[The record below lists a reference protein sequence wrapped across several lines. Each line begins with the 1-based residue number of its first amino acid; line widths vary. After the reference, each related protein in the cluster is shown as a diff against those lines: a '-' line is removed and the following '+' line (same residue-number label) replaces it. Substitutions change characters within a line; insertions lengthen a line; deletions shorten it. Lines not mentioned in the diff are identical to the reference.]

1 MMQRISMPDADAGAT
16 VPPLFDLS
24 AFPLVRLPM
33 PEPGMEGYGDRWVAE
48 FDLILARESRF
59 VMLSIG
65 PMPEREAH
73 DDRKARMLWLK
84 RRRGDLGRLC
94 LAHLHVEPDPLRR
107 AAMQATVLTAK
118 MAAAFPYPLAL
129 FADEDA
135 ALERAWT
142 LLRAVPL
149 TL

>member
-1 MMQRISMPDADAGAT
+1 MTSQIAKLHPEVTS
-16 VPPLFDLS
+16 PLFDLS

-33 PEPGMEGYGDRWVAE
+33 PEPGIAGYGERWVAE
-48 FDLILARESRF
+48 FDAVLAREERF
-59 VMLSIG
+59 ILLSIG
-65 PMPEREAH
+65 PISEDEAH

-84 RRRGDLGRLC
+84 RRRAELGRFC
-94 LAHLHVEPDPLRR
+94 LAHLHVERDPDRR
-107 AAMQATVLTAK
+107 AMMQERAEKTAG
-118 MAAAFPYPLAL
+118 AFPYALAL

>member
-1 MMQRISMPDADAGAT
+1 MTPQTATPRPDAAGSL
-16 VPPLFDLS
+16 PPLFDLS

-33 PEPGMEGYGDRWVAE
+33 PEPGITDYGERWVAE
-48 FDLILARESRF
+48 FDAILARETRF
-59 VMLSIG
+59 VMLTIG

-73 DDRKARMLWLK
+73 DDRKARTLWLK
-84 RRRGDLGRLC
+84 RRRADLGRLC
-94 LAHLHVEPDPLRR
+94 LSHLHVEPDPLRR

-118 MAAAFPYPLAL
+118 MAAVFPYALAL
-129 FADEDA
+129 FADEET

>member
-1 MMQRISMPDADAGAT
+1 MMPKIAMPGPDAAGA

-33 PEPGMEGYGDRWVAE
+33 PEPGAAGYGDRWVAE
-48 FDLILARESRF
+48 FDMILARESRF

-73 DDRKARMLWLK
+73 DDRKARTLWLK

-129 FADEDA
+129 FAEEDA

>member
-1 MMQRISMPDADAGAT
+1 MPDPDAARA
-16 VPPLFDLS
+16 VPPLFDLG

-33 PEPGMEGYGDRWVAE
+33 PEPGATGYGERWVAE
-48 FDLILARESRF
+48 FDMILARETRF

-73 DDRKARMLWLK
+73 DDRKARTLWLK

-129 FADEDA
+129 FADEDS